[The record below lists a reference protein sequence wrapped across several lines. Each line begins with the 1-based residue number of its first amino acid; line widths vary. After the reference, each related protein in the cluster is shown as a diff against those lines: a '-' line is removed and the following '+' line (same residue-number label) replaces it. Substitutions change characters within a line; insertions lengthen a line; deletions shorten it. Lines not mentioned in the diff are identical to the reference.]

1 MTNKQKGILCILISA
16 FSFALMNLF
25 CAAGRRYQ
33 SDSEKLFPKSH
44 RFYLCRRYFI
54 ERTRFFIS
62 ETQFKISFSPLGSG
76 NGRYFVQLLCPWPY
90 APVGCFHARQA
101 VSLCRSYL
109 FLHFLKEKIN
119 GFQVFSIVIA
129 FIGSLFI
136 IRPGFSL
143 TEMFPALMG
152 LAGAIAAG
160 GAYTTVRYL
169 GLRGERGPFIVFF
182 SRPFP
187 VWPYFP
193 TFS

>member
-1 MTNKQKGILCILISA
+1 MHPYFRIFLCTDES
-16 FSFALMNLF
+16 F

-109 FLHFLKEKIN
+109 FLHFFKGKNKRLSGVQYCHRFHRQPFYHPSRI
-119 GFQVFSIVIA
+119 
-129 FIGSLFI
+129 
-136 IRPGFSL
+136 
-143 TEMFPALMG
+143 FPDGNVSGAHGTGRSHRRRRGLYDRAL
-152 LAGAIAAG
+152 
-160 GAYTTVRYL
+160 
-169 GLRGERGPFIVFF
+169 
-182 SRPFP
+182 SRP
-187 VWPYFP
+187 
-193 TFS
+193 SG